1 MRRAVS
7 DIRQNGPEREDEGS
21 QELLVRFWFTEQESA
36 GFKMF
41 ALFAVAWF
49 ALAFV
54 LAKGFG
60 AFENAAELT
69 REGKLWLIVV
79 TGVPVILAVYVILR
93 FFWWVSAYL
102 ARVAGWAEAGK
113 KIPAFAR
120 WFWFLVPVVGAY
132 LYVDPL
138 DNFGRLIA
146 QVDLVARLEQYG
158 IPAFNPMLVLFR
170 LSILFFLVLLLWNYI
185 KQGII
190 IAWDWL
196 KETWG
201 FAVSIPQ
208 GLAVTLVCF
217 LRPNVCV
224 EYPEHRDELPENF
237 RGRHVLV
244 ADERGMHKCTACRA
258 CERVC
263 PDRLILISA
272 VRNPETK
279 KSELT
284 GFLLDNSRCCFCG
297 LCEDA
302 CPTGAIKHTP
312 EYEYSC
318 YERND
323 MVLDLFAE
331 YFERTAELRAKFGG
345 ARVS

>member
-1 MRRAVS
+1 VS
-7 DIRQNGPEREDEGS
+7 DIRQNSPEREDDVS
-21 QELLVRFWFTEQESA
+21 QEHLLVRFWFTEQESA

-41 ALFAVAWF
+41 ALFTVFWCAAAF
-49 ALAFV
+49 ALA
-54 LAKGFG
+54 KGYG
-60 AFENAAELT
+60 LFENAAELT
-69 REGKLWLIVV
+69 PEGKIGLVIF
-79 TGVPVILAVYVILR
+79 TGVPIILAVYVSLR

-102 ARVAGWAEAGK
+102 ARVAGWAEADK
-113 KIPAFAR
+113 KIPAPAR
-120 WFWFLVPVVGAY
+120 WFWFLMPTIGTY

-138 DNFGRLIA
+138 DKFGTLIA
-146 QVDLVARLEQYG
+146 QVNLITRLEQYG
-158 IPAFNPMLVLFR
+158 IPAFNPMLILFR
-170 LSILFFLVLLLWNYI
+170 LCILFFLVLLLWNYI

-196 KETWG
+196 RETWE
-201 FAVSIPQ
+201 FAVSMPQ
-208 GLAVTLVCF
+208 GLAVTLQCF

-237 RGRHVLV
+237 RGRHALV
-244 ADERGMHKCTACRA
+244 ADERGVHKCTACRA
-258 CERVC
+258 CERAC

-279 KSELT
+279 KNELT

-318 YERND
+318 YARNE

-345 ARVS
+345 MRVS